1 MQALE
6 GIKIIDFSK
15 WLPGQYCGMVLG
27 DFGADV
33 IKVEDVKGDVTRG
46 FTPAK
51 EPGMSYWHLMLNRNK
66 RGITVNLKTPAGR
79 EVLLRLL
86 KDADVFL
93 EGFRPGYLKM
103 LGLDYESVSKINPR
117 LIYCSIT
124 GFGPEGKYKHM
135 PSHDLNVIGLAGVA
149 APEDGTDISVPS
161 VQVAALGGSL
171 NAISGILM
179 ALYARE
185 RTGKGQLV
193 NVDLYSSAINAEIT
207 AISSV
212 IGCRETGMPSFG
224 RTASHYYSVY
234 KTKDGRYLSIGTI
247 EPKFWQKCCRLIDLP
262 ELESRQFDFAN
273 SAEIKEKLAAAFAG
287 KTQAEWLELIGKDEF
302 CVTPIRTLQEALDSS
317 LTTEQSQMLVTK
329 KEDFG
334 NYTYV
339 KSAAKLSDTPH
350 YPQTRALFGR
360 AYAGSAG
367 KRGLYQ
373 RRNCCHARKRGD
385 INGIKKHF

>member
-86 KDADVFL
+86 KEADVFL

-103 LGLDYESVSKINPR
+103 LGLDYESVSKINSR

-193 NVDLYSSAINAEIT
+193 NIDLYSSAINAEIT

-247 EPKFWQKCCRLIDLP
+247 EPKFWQKMCRLIDLP
-262 ELESRQFDFAN
+262 ELESRQFDFVH
-273 SAEIKEKLAAAFAG
+273 SAEIKAKLAAAFAG
-287 KTQAEWLELIGKDEF
+287 KTLDEWLELIGKDEF
-302 CVTPIRTLQEALDSS
+302 CLTPIRTLQEALDSS

-334 NYTYV
+334 DYTYV
-339 KSAAKLSDTPH
+339 KSAAKLSDTPG
-350 YPQTRALFGR
+350 TIRKRAPYLGEHTQEVLE
-360 AYAGSAG
+360 SAG
-367 KRGLYQ
+367 YTKEEIAAMHEKGE
-373 RRNCCHARKRGD
+373 
-385 INGIKKHF
+385 I

>member
-86 KDADVFL
+86 KEADVFL

-247 EPKFWQKCCRLIDLP
+247 ESKFWQKMCRLIDLP
-262 ELESRQFDFAN
+262 ELESRQFDFAH

-287 KTQAEWLELIGKDEF
+287 KTQSEWLELIGKDEF

-329 KEDFG
+329 KEEFG

-339 KSAAKLSDTPH
+339 KSAAKLSDTPGTIR
-350 YPQTRALFGR
+350 TRAPYLGEHTQEVLESVGYTKEEIV
-360 AYAGSAG
+360 AMHEKGE
-367 KRGLYQ
+367 
-373 RRNCCHARKRGD
+373 
-385 INGIKKHF
+385 I

>member
-86 KDADVFL
+86 KEADVFL

-103 LGLDYESVSKINPR
+103 LGLDYENVSKINPR

-234 KTKDGRYLSIGTI
+234 KTKDCRYLSIGTI
-247 EPKFWQKCCRLIDLP
+247 EPKFWQKMCRLIDLP
-262 ELESRQFDFAN
+262 ELESRQFDFAH
-273 SAEIKEKLAAAFAG
+273 SAEIKEKLAVAFAG

-334 NYTYV
+334 DYTYV
-339 KSAAKLSDTPH
+339 KSAAKLSDTPG
-350 YPQTRALFGR
+350 TIRKRAPYLGEHTQEVLE
-360 AYAGSAG
+360 SAG
-367 KRGLYQ
+367 YTKEEIAAMHEKGE
-373 RRNCCHARKRGD
+373 
-385 INGIKKHF
+385 I

>member
-6 GIKIIDFSK
+6 RIKIIDFSK

-86 KDADVFL
+86 KEADVFL

-247 EPKFWQKCCRLIDLP
+247 EPKFWQKMCRLIDLP
-262 ELESRQFDFAN
+262 ELESRQFDFAH

-287 KTQAEWLELIGKDEF
+287 KTQDEWLELIGKDEF

-334 NYTYV
+334 DYTYV
-339 KSAAKLSDTPH
+339 KSAAKLSDTPG
-350 YPQTRALFGR
+350 TIRKRAPYLGEHTQEVLE
-360 AYAGSAG
+360 SAG
-367 KRGLYQ
+367 YTKEEIAAMHEKGE
-373 RRNCCHARKRGD
+373 
-385 INGIKKHF
+385 I

>member
-6 GIKIIDFSK
+6 GIKVIDFSK

-66 RGITVNLKTPAGR
+66 RGISVNLKTPAGR

-86 KDADVFL
+86 KEADVFL

-247 EPKFWQKCCRLIDLP
+247 EPKFWQKMCRLIDLP
-262 ELESRQFDFAN
+262 ELENRQFDFAH

-339 KSAAKLSDTPH
+339 KSAAKLSDTPG
-350 YPQTRALFGR
+350 TIRKRAPYLGEHTQEVLE
-360 AYAGSAG
+360 SAG
-367 KRGLYQ
+367 YTKEEIAAMHEKGE
-373 RRNCCHARKRGD
+373 
-385 INGIKKHF
+385 I

>member
-86 KDADVFL
+86 KEADVFL

-103 LGLDYESVSKINPR
+103 LGLDYESVNKINPR

-149 APEDGTDISVPS
+149 APEDGTDISMPS

-247 EPKFWQKCCRLIDLP
+247 EPKFWQKMCRLINLP
-262 ELESRQFDFAN
+262 ELESRQFDFAH

-339 KSAAKLSDTPH
+339 KSAAKLSDTPG
-350 YPQTRALFGR
+350 TIRKRAPYLGEHTQEVLE
-360 AYAGSAG
+360 SAG
-367 KRGLYQ
+367 YTKEEIAAMHEKGE
-373 RRNCCHARKRGD
+373 
-385 INGIKKHF
+385 I

>member
-86 KDADVFL
+86 KEADVFL

-247 EPKFWQKCCRLIDLP
+247 EPKFWQKMCRLIDLP
-262 ELESRQFDFAN
+262 ELESRQFDFAH
-273 SAEIKEKLAAAFAG
+273 SAEIKAKLAAAFAG

-334 NYTYV
+334 DYTYV
-339 KSAAKLSDTPH
+339 KSAAKLSDTPGTIRKRAPYLGEH
-350 YPQTRALFGR
+350 TREVLE
-360 AYAGSAG
+360 SAG
-367 KRGLYQ
+367 YTKEEIAAMHEKGE
-373 RRNCCHARKRGD
+373 
-385 INGIKKHF
+385 I

>member
-86 KDADVFL
+86 KEADVFL

-149 APEDGTDISVPS
+149 VPEDGTDISVPS

-247 EPKFWQKCCRLIDLP
+247 EPKFWQKMCRLIDLP

-339 KSAAKLSDTPH
+339 KSAAKLSDTPG
-350 YPQTRALFGR
+350 TIRKRAPYLGEHTQEVLE
-360 AYAGSAG
+360 SAG
-367 KRGLYQ
+367 YTKEEIAAMHEKGE
-373 RRNCCHARKRGD
+373 
-385 INGIKKHF
+385 I

>member
-86 KDADVFL
+86 KEADVFL

-247 EPKFWQKCCRLIDLP
+247 EPKFWQKMCRLINLP
-262 ELESRQFDFAN
+262 ELESRQFDFAH

-317 LTTEQSQMLVTK
+317 LTKEQSQMLVTK

-334 NYTYV
+334 DYTYV
-339 KSAAKLSDTPH
+339 KSAAKLSDTPG
-350 YPQTRALFGR
+350 TIRKRAPYLGEHTQEVLE
-360 AYAGSAG
+360 SAG
-367 KRGLYQ
+367 YTKEEIAAMHEKGE
-373 RRNCCHARKRGD
+373 
-385 INGIKKHF
+385 I

>member
-86 KDADVFL
+86 KEADVFL

-171 NAISGILM
+171 NAISGILI

-247 EPKFWQKCCRLIDLP
+247 EPKFWQKMCRLINLP
-262 ELESRQFDFAN
+262 ELESRQFDFAH

-302 CVTPIRTLQEALDSS
+302 CVTPIRTLQEALDSR

-339 KSAAKLSDTPH
+339 KSAAKLSDTPG
-350 YPQTRALFGR
+350 TIRKRAPYLGEHTQEVLE
-360 AYAGSAG
+360 SAG
-367 KRGLYQ
+367 YTKEEIAAMHEKGE
-373 RRNCCHARKRGD
+373 
-385 INGIKKHF
+385 I

>member
-86 KDADVFL
+86 KEADVFL

-234 KTKDGRYLSIGTI
+234 KTKDCRYLSIGTI
-247 EPKFWQKCCRLIDLP
+247 EPKFWQKMCRLIDLP
-262 ELESRQFDFAN
+262 ELENRQFDFAH

-287 KTQAEWLELIGKDEF
+287 KTQAEWLELIGKEEF

-339 KSAAKLSDTPH
+339 KSAAKLSDTPG
-350 YPQTRALFGR
+350 TIRKRAPYLGEHTQEVLE
-360 AYAGSAG
+360 SAG
-367 KRGLYQ
+367 YTKEEIAAMHEKGE
-373 RRNCCHARKRGD
+373 
-385 INGIKKHF
+385 I

>member
-86 KDADVFL
+86 KEADVFL

-247 EPKFWQKCCRLIDLP
+247 EPKFWQKMCRLIDLP
-262 ELESRQFDFAN
+262 ELESRQFDFAH
-273 SAEIKEKLAAAFAG
+273 SAEIKEKLAAAFVG

-302 CVTPIRTLQEALDSS
+302 CVTPIRTLQEALDNS

-339 KSAAKLSDTPH
+339 KSAAKLSDTPG
-350 YPQTRALFGR
+350 TIRKRAPYLGEHTQEVLE
-360 AYAGSAG
+360 SAG
-367 KRGLYQ
+367 YTKEEIAAMHEKGE
-373 RRNCCHARKRGD
+373 
-385 INGIKKHF
+385 I

>member
-86 KDADVFL
+86 KEADVFL

-171 NAISGILM
+171 NAISGILI

-247 EPKFWQKCCRLIDLP
+247 EPKFWQKMCRLIDLP
-262 ELESRQFDFAN
+262 ELESRQFDFAH
-273 SAEIKEKLAAAFAG
+273 SAEIKKKLAAAFAG

-339 KSAAKLSDTPH
+339 KSAAKLSDTPG
-350 YPQTRALFGR
+350 TIRKRAPYLGEHTQEVLE
-360 AYAGSAG
+360 SAG
-367 KRGLYQ
+367 YTKEEIAAMHEKGE
-373 RRNCCHARKRGD
+373 
-385 INGIKKHF
+385 I

>member
-234 KTKDGRYLSIGTI
+234 KTKYGRYLSIGTI
-247 EPKFWQKCCRLIDLP
+247 EPKFWQKMCRLIDLP
-262 ELESRQFDFAN
+262 ELESRQFDFAH

-287 KTQAEWLELIGKDEF
+287 KTQDEWLELIGKDEF

-339 KSAAKLSDTPH
+339 KSAAKLSDTPG
-350 YPQTRALFGR
+350 TIRKRAPYLGEHTQEVLE
-360 AYAGSAG
+360 SAG
-367 KRGLYQ
+367 YTKEKIAVMHEKGE
-373 RRNCCHARKRGD
+373 
-385 INGIKKHF
+385 I

>member
-86 KDADVFL
+86 KEADVFL

-124 GFGPEGKYKHM
+124 GFGPEGTYKHM

-247 EPKFWQKCCRLIDLP
+247 EPKFWQKMCRLIDLP
-262 ELESRQFDFAN
+262 ELESRQFDFAH
-273 SAEIKEKLAAAFAG
+273 SAEIKKKLAAAFAG

-339 KSAAKLSDTPH
+339 KSAAKLSDTPGTIR
-350 YPQTRALFGR
+350 TRAPYLGEHTQEVLE
-360 AYAGSAG
+360 SAG
-367 KRGLYQ
+367 YTKEEIAAMHEKGE
-373 RRNCCHARKRGD
+373 
-385 INGIKKHF
+385 I

>member
-234 KTKDGRYLSIGTI
+234 QTKDGRYLSIGTI
-247 EPKFWQKCCRLIDLP
+247 EPKFWQKMCRLIDLP
-262 ELESRQFDFAN
+262 ELENRQFDFAH
-273 SAEIKEKLAAAFAG
+273 SAEIKEKLAVAFAG

-339 KSAAKLSDTPH
+339 KSAAKLSDTPG
-350 YPQTRALFGR
+350 TIRKRAPYLGEHTQEVLE
-360 AYAGSAG
+360 SAG
-367 KRGLYQ
+367 YTKEEIAAMHEKGE
-373 RRNCCHARKRGD
+373 
-385 INGIKKHF
+385 I

>member
-86 KDADVFL
+86 KEADVFL

-193 NVDLYSSAINAEIT
+193 NIDLYSSAINAEIT

-247 EPKFWQKCCRLIDLP
+247 EPKFWQKMCRLIDLP
-262 ELESRQFDFAN
+262 ELESRQFDFAH

-287 KTQAEWLELIGKDEF
+287 KTQDEWLELIGKDEF

-339 KSAAKLSDTPH
+339 KSAAKLSDTPG
-350 YPQTRALFGR
+350 TIRKRAPYLGEHTQEVLE
-360 AYAGSAG
+360 SAG
-367 KRGLYQ
+367 YTKEEIAAMHEKGE
-373 RRNCCHARKRGD
+373 
-385 INGIKKHF
+385 I

>member
-86 KDADVFL
+86 KEADVFL

-124 GFGPEGKYKHM
+124 GFGPEGRYKHM

-247 EPKFWQKCCRLIDLP
+247 EPKFWQKMCRLIDLP
-262 ELESRQFDFAN
+262 ELESRQFDFAH
-273 SAEIKEKLAAAFAG
+273 SAEIKAKLAAAFAG

-339 KSAAKLSDTPH
+339 KSAAKLSDTPG
-350 YPQTRALFGR
+350 TIRKRAPYLGEHTQEVLE
-360 AYAGSAG
+360 SAG
-367 KRGLYQ
+367 YTKEEIAAMHEKGE
-373 RRNCCHARKRGD
+373 
-385 INGIKKHF
+385 I

>member
-86 KDADVFL
+86 KEADVFL

-103 LGLDYESVSKINPR
+103 LGLDYETVSKINPR

-234 KTKDGRYLSIGTI
+234 KTKDDRYLSIGTI
-247 EPKFWQKCCRLIDLP
+247 EPKFWQKMCRLIDLP
-262 ELESRQFDFAN
+262 ELESRQFDFAH
-273 SAEIKEKLAAAFAG
+273 SAEIKKKLAVAFAG

-334 NYTYV
+334 DYTYV
-339 KSAAKLSDTPH
+339 KSAAKLSDTPG
-350 YPQTRALFGR
+350 TIRKRAPYLGEHTQEVLE
-360 AYAGSAG
+360 SAG
-367 KRGLYQ
+367 YTKEEIAAMHEKGE
-373 RRNCCHARKRGD
+373 
-385 INGIKKHF
+385 I

>member
-86 KDADVFL
+86 KEADVFL

-193 NVDLYSSAINAEIT
+193 NIDLYSSAINAEIT

-247 EPKFWQKCCRLIDLP
+247 EPKFWQKMCRLIDLP
-262 ELESRQFDFAN
+262 ELESRQFDFAH
-273 SAEIKEKLAAAFAG
+273 SAEIKKKLAAAFAG
-287 KTQAEWLELIGKDEF
+287 KTQAEWLELIGKEEF

-339 KSAAKLSDTPH
+339 KSAAKLSDTPG
-350 YPQTRALFGR
+350 TIRKRAPYLGEHTQEVLE
-360 AYAGSAG
+360 SAG
-367 KRGLYQ
+367 YTKEEIAAMHEKGE
-373 RRNCCHARKRGD
+373 
-385 INGIKKHF
+385 I

>member
-86 KDADVFL
+86 KEADVFL

-185 RTGKGQLV
+185 RSGKGQLV

-247 EPKFWQKCCRLIDLP
+247 EPKFWQKMCRLIDLP
-262 ELESRQFDFAN
+262 ELESRQFDFAH

-302 CVTPIRTLQEALDSS
+302 CVTPIRTLQEALDSR

-339 KSAAKLSDTPH
+339 KSAAKLSDTPG
-350 YPQTRALFGR
+350 TIRKRAPYLGEHTQEVLE
-360 AYAGSAG
+360 SAG
-367 KRGLYQ
+367 YTKEEIAAMHEKGE
-373 RRNCCHARKRGD
+373 
-385 INGIKKHF
+385 I

>member
-86 KDADVFL
+86 KKADVFL

-247 EPKFWQKCCRLIDLP
+247 EPKFWQKMCRLIDLP

-317 LTTEQSQMLVTK
+317 LTTEQSQMLITK

-339 KSAAKLSDTPH
+339 KSAAKLSDTPG
-350 YPQTRALFGR
+350 TIRKRAPYLGEHTQEVLE
-360 AYAGSAG
+360 SAG
-367 KRGLYQ
+367 YTKEEIAAMHEKGE
-373 RRNCCHARKRGD
+373 
-385 INGIKKHF
+385 I

>member
-86 KDADVFL
+86 KEADVFL

-103 LGLDYESVSKINPR
+103 LGLDYESVNKINPR

-193 NVDLYSSAINAEIT
+193 NVDLYSSAINAGIT

-247 EPKFWQKCCRLIDLP
+247 EPKFWQKMCRLIDLP
-262 ELESRQFDFAN
+262 ELESRQFDFAH
-273 SAEIKEKLAAAFAG
+273 SAEIKKKLAAAFAG
-287 KTQAEWLELIGKDEF
+287 KTQDEWLELIGKDEF

-339 KSAAKLSDTPH
+339 KSAAKLSDTPG
-350 YPQTRALFGR
+350 TIRKRAPYLGEHTQEVLE
-360 AYAGSAG
+360 SAG
-367 KRGLYQ
+367 YTKEEIAAMHEKGE
-373 RRNCCHARKRGD
+373 
-385 INGIKKHF
+385 I

>member
-86 KDADVFL
+86 KEADVFL

-149 APEDGTDISVPS
+149 APEDGADISVPS

-247 EPKFWQKCCRLIDLP
+247 EPKFWQKMCRLIDLP
-262 ELESRQFDFAN
+262 ELENRQFDFAH

-339 KSAAKLSDTPH
+339 KSAAKLSDTPG
-350 YPQTRALFGR
+350 TIRKRAPYLGEHTQEVLE
-360 AYAGSAG
+360 SAG
-367 KRGLYQ
+367 YTKEEIAAMHEKGE
-373 RRNCCHARKRGD
+373 
-385 INGIKKHF
+385 I

>member
-86 KDADVFL
+86 KEADVFL

-103 LGLDYESVSKINPR
+103 LGLDYETVSKINPR

-247 EPKFWQKCCRLIDLP
+247 EPKFWQKMCRLIDLP
-262 ELESRQFDFAN
+262 ELESRQFDFAH

-317 LTTEQSQMLVTK
+317 LTTEQSQMIVTK

-339 KSAAKLSDTPH
+339 KSAAKLSDTPG
-350 YPQTRALFGR
+350 TISKRAPYLGEHTQEVLE
-360 AYAGSAG
+360 SAG
-367 KRGLYQ
+367 YTKEEIAAMHEKGE
-373 RRNCCHARKRGD
+373 
-385 INGIKKHF
+385 I

>member
-86 KDADVFL
+86 KEADVFL
-93 EGFRPGYLKM
+93 EGFRSGYLKM

-247 EPKFWQKCCRLIDLP
+247 EPKFWQKMCRLIDLP

-334 NYTYV
+334 DYTYV
-339 KSAAKLSDTPH
+339 KSAAKLSDTPG
-350 YPQTRALFGR
+350 TIRKRAPYLGEHTQEVLE
-360 AYAGSAG
+360 SAG
-367 KRGLYQ
+367 Y
-373 RRNCCHARKRGD
+373 
-385 INGIKKHF
+385 KKEEIAAMHEKGEI

>member
-86 KDADVFL
+86 KEADVFL

-247 EPKFWQKCCRLIDLP
+247 EPKFWQKMCRLIDLP
-262 ELESRQFDFAN
+262 ELESRQFDFSH
-273 SAEIKEKLAAAFAG
+273 SAEIKEKLAAAFVG

-334 NYTYV
+334 DYTYV
-339 KSAAKLSDTPH
+339 KSAAKLSDTPG
-350 YPQTRALFGR
+350 TIRKRAPYLGEHTQEVLE
-360 AYAGSAG
+360 SAG
-367 KRGLYQ
+367 YTKEEIAAMHEKGE
-373 RRNCCHARKRGD
+373 
-385 INGIKKHF
+385 I

>member
-79 EVLLRLL
+79 EVLLCLL
-86 KDADVFL
+86 KEADVFL

-234 KTKDGRYLSIGTI
+234 QTKDGRYLSIGTI
-247 EPKFWQKCCRLIDLP
+247 EPKFWQKMCRLIDLP
-262 ELESRQFDFAN
+262 ELENRQFDFAH

-287 KTQAEWLELIGKDEF
+287 KTQDEWLELIGKDEF

-339 KSAAKLSDTPH
+339 KSAAKLSDTPG
-350 YPQTRALFGR
+350 TIRKRAPYLGEHTQEVLE
-360 AYAGSAG
+360 SAG
-367 KRGLYQ
+367 YTKEEIAAMHEKGE
-373 RRNCCHARKRGD
+373 
-385 INGIKKHF
+385 I

>member
-86 KDADVFL
+86 KEADVFL

-212 IGCRETGMPSFG
+212 IGCRETGMLSFG

-247 EPKFWQKCCRLIDLP
+247 EPKFWQKMCRLIDLP
-262 ELESRQFDFAN
+262 ELESRQFDFAH
-273 SAEIKEKLAAAFAG
+273 SAEIKAKLAAAFAG

-339 KSAAKLSDTPH
+339 KSAAKLSDTPG
-350 YPQTRALFGR
+350 TIRKRAPYLGEHTQEVLE
-360 AYAGSAG
+360 SAG
-367 KRGLYQ
+367 YTKEEIAAMHEKGE
-373 RRNCCHARKRGD
+373 
-385 INGIKKHF
+385 I

>member
-86 KDADVFL
+86 KEADVFL

-234 KTKDGRYLSIGTI
+234 QTKDGRYLSIGTI
-247 EPKFWQKCCRLIDLP
+247 EPKFWQKMCRLIDLP
-262 ELESRQFDFAN
+262 ELENRQFDFAH

-339 KSAAKLSDTPH
+339 KSAAKLSDTPG
-350 YPQTRALFGR
+350 TIRKRAPYLGEHTQEVLE
-360 AYAGSAG
+360 SAG
-367 KRGLYQ
+367 YTKEEIAAMHEKGE
-373 RRNCCHARKRGD
+373 
-385 INGIKKHF
+385 I

>member
-86 KDADVFL
+86 KEADIFL

-247 EPKFWQKCCRLIDLP
+247 EPKFWQKMCRLIDLP

-302 CVTPIRTLQEALDSS
+302 CVTPIRTLQEALNSS

-339 KSAAKLSDTPH
+339 KSAAKLSDTPG
-350 YPQTRALFGR
+350 TIRKRAPYLGEHTQEVLE
-360 AYAGSAG
+360 SAG
-367 KRGLYQ
+367 YTKEEIAAMHEKGE
-373 RRNCCHARKRGD
+373 
-385 INGIKKHF
+385 I

>member
-86 KDADVFL
+86 KEADVFL

-247 EPKFWQKCCRLIDLP
+247 EPKFWQKMCRLIDLP
-262 ELESRQFDFAN
+262 ELESRQFDFAH
-273 SAEIKEKLAAAFAG
+273 SAEIKETLAAAFAG

-302 CVTPIRTLQEALDSS
+302 CVTPIRTLQEALESS

-334 NYTYV
+334 DYTYV
-339 KSAAKLSDTPH
+339 KSAAKLSDTPG
-350 YPQTRALFGR
+350 TIRKRAPYLGEHTQEVLE
-360 AYAGSAG
+360 SAG
-367 KRGLYQ
+367 YTKEEIAAMHEKGE
-373 RRNCCHARKRGD
+373 
-385 INGIKKHF
+385 I

>member
-86 KDADVFL
+86 KEADVFL

-247 EPKFWQKCCRLIDLP
+247 EPKFWQKMCKLIDLP

-287 KTQAEWLELIGKDEF
+287 KTQTEWLELIGKDEF

-339 KSAAKLSDTPH
+339 KSAAKLSDTPG
-350 YPQTRALFGR
+350 TIRKRAPYLGEHTQEVLE
-360 AYAGSAG
+360 SAG
-367 KRGLYQ
+367 YTKEEIAAMHEKGE
-373 RRNCCHARKRGD
+373 
-385 INGIKKHF
+385 I

>member
-247 EPKFWQKCCRLIDLP
+247 EPKFWQKMCRLIDLP
-262 ELESRQFDFAN
+262 ELESRQFDFAH

-302 CVTPIRTLQEALDSS
+302 CVTPIRTLQEALDSR

-339 KSAAKLSDTPH
+339 KSAAKLSDTPG
-350 YPQTRALFGR
+350 TIRKRAPYLGEHTQEVLE
-360 AYAGSAG
+360 SAG
-367 KRGLYQ
+367 YTKEEIAAMHEKGE
-373 RRNCCHARKRGD
+373 
-385 INGIKKHF
+385 I

>member
-86 KDADVFL
+86 KEADVFL

-149 APEDGTDISVPS
+149 APEDGTDISVPA

-247 EPKFWQKCCRLIDLP
+247 EPKFWQKMCRLIDLP
-262 ELESRQFDFAN
+262 ELESRQFDFAH

-339 KSAAKLSDTPH
+339 KSAAKLSDTPG
-350 YPQTRALFGR
+350 TIRKRAPYLGEHTQEVLE
-360 AYAGSAG
+360 SAG
-367 KRGLYQ
+367 YTKEEIAAMHEKGE
-373 RRNCCHARKRGD
+373 
-385 INGIKKHF
+385 I

>member
-51 EPGMSYWHLMLNRNK
+51 ESGMSYWHLMLNRNK

-86 KDADVFL
+86 KEADVFL

-234 KTKDGRYLSIGTI
+234 QTKDGRYLSIGTI
-247 EPKFWQKCCRLIDLP
+247 EPKFWQKMCRLIDLP
-262 ELESRQFDFAN
+262 ELESRQFDFAH

-339 KSAAKLSDTPH
+339 KSAAKLSDTPG
-350 YPQTRALFGR
+350 TIRKRAPYLGEHTQEVLE
-360 AYAGSAG
+360 SAG
-367 KRGLYQ
+367 YTKEEIAAMHEKGE
-373 RRNCCHARKRGD
+373 
-385 INGIKKHF
+385 I

>member
-247 EPKFWQKCCRLIDLP
+247 EPKFWQKMCRLIDLP
-262 ELESRQFDFAN
+262 ELESRQFDFAH
-273 SAEIKEKLAAAFAG
+273 SAEIKKKLAAAFAG

-334 NYTYV
+334 DYTYV
-339 KSAAKLSDTPH
+339 KSAAKLSDTPG
-350 YPQTRALFGR
+350 TIRKRAPYLGEHTQEVLE
-360 AYAGSAG
+360 SAG
-367 KRGLYQ
+367 YTKEEIAAMHEKGE
-373 RRNCCHARKRGD
+373 
-385 INGIKKHF
+385 I